1 MPDYKGIDYLRT
13 QLERKRVRVD
23 ERYKYYEMKNALDV
37 QGTIIPANFQQL
49 KTVLGWCSKSVD
61 TLANKLRFDSFA
73 DDNFMLEE
81 IFDLNNR
88 DIFFGSAILSAL
100 ISACSFVYISKGA
113 DGYPRLQVIDGG
125 NATGVIDTTNNLL
138 TEGYAVLSRNEY
150 GAPQTE
156 AYFAGGDMYI
166 YSGGKQQD
174 VYTSKA
180 PYALLV
186 PVIYRPDARRP
197 FGHSRISRANMSQV
211 RYAARVLWRSEVS
224 AEFYSFPQKYVLGMD
239 KKSQFNNRLAT
250 LSSFLRID
258 KDSNGDHPVVGQFQQ
273 QSMLPYTEQLKMI
286 ASVFAGETGLTL
298 DDLGF
303 STANPTTREAI
314 QAAHETLRD
323 TAENAQ
329 SCFGSAF
336 LNVGYLA
343 ACLRDDH
350 AYNRSLLYQTRPVWK
365 PVFSP
370 SPSDLAGL
378 GDAVLKIQQ
387 AFPNY
392 FTEQKFHEL
401 TGL

>member
-1 MPDYKGIDYLRT
+1 
-13 QLERKRVRVD
+13 
-23 ERYKYYEMKNALDV
+23 
-37 QGTIIPANFQQL
+37 
-49 KTVLGWCSKSVD
+49 
-61 TLANKLRFDSFA
+61 
-73 DDNFMLEE
+73 
-81 IFDLNNR
+81 
-88 DIFFGSAILSAL
+88 
-100 ISACSFVYISKGA
+100 
-113 DGYPRLQVIDGG
+113 
-125 NATGVIDTTNNLL
+125 
-138 TEGYAVLSRNEY
+138 
-150 GAPQTE
+150 
-156 AYFAGGDMYI
+156 MYI

-286 ASVFAGETGLTL
+286 ASVFAGENGLTL

-350 AYNRSLLYQTRPVWK
+350 AYSRSLLYQTRPVWK
-365 PVFSP
+365 PV
-370 SPSDLAGL
+370 
-378 GDAVLKIQQ
+378 
-387 AFPNY
+387 
-392 FTEQKFHEL
+392 
-401 TGL
+401 